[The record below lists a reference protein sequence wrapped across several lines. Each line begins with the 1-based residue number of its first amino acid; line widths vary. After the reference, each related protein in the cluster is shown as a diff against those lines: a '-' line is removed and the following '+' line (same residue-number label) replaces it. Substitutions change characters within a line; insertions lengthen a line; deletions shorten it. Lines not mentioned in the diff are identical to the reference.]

1 MYTHPHALSLLT
13 KKLDGSIIY
22 TTTKLYS
29 STILT
34 RNQTYGPVASQRAK
48 KQEKN
53 MENEKKKDEKLTKNE
68 SGVQALKFFI
78 FSNAAGLI
86 QTISFTICNELLK
99 LPYTPCY
106 LTALTLSVLWNFT
119 VNREFTFKSAN
130 NVPKAMFK
138 VFLFYCVFTPLS
150 TWWGNAMTGAGINE
164 YLVLAFTMLINLS
177 SEFLY
182 YKYVVF
188 RGSINTNARA
198 DKQRAKLA
206 EKAAREAAEAEKEA
220 Q

>member
-1 MYTHPHALSLLT
+1 M
-13 KKLDGSIIY
+13 
-22 TTTKLYS
+22 
-29 STILT
+29 
-34 RNQTYGPVASQRAK
+34 
-48 KQEKN
+48 EK
-53 MENEKKKDEKLTKNE
+53 EKKKDEKLTKNE
-68 SGVQALKFFI
+68 SSVQALKFFI
-78 FSNAAGLI
+78 FSNAAGAI
-86 QTISFTICNELLK
+86 QALSFTLCNEVLK

-119 VNREFTFKSAN
+119 VNREFTFKSSN

-164 YLVLAFTMLINLS
+164 YIVLGLTMLVNLS

-188 RGSINTNARA
+188 RGSINTNKRA

-206 EKAAREAAEAEKEA
+206 EKAAQEAATADEVKEE